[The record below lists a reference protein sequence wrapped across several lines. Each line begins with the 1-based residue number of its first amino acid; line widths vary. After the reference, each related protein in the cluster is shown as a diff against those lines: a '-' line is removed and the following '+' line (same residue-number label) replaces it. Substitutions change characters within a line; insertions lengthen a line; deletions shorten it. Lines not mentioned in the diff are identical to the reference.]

1 MARQRLSSTP
11 KARRTRSPAKT
22 TSSAQGTN
30 RLTTAS
36 ARNTRPRHSLRDI
49 LTVVS
54 GIGLLKI
61 LKTGLPKLDVGAP
74 VPGNRTAPATTQK
87 TPSASSAA
95 KAARVSWT
103 DVLKQ
108 LYARFSKDRVMA
120 VAAGVTFY
128 ALLSIFPAIAAFV
141 SLYGLLGDP
150 GKIQGYLD
158 TMKDILPGGAIE
170 VVSDQVKRIASKGGG
185 ALGFGLIIGLATALW
200 SANAGVKAMFDALN
214 IVYEAEEKR
223 SFIALNLRSLTFT
236 IGTIAFLLIAL
247 TAIIG
252 IPLALSY
259 IGFGPILD
267 WVVRLGRWPALL
279 GAVILMLALL
289 YRYGPCRDTG
299 PWRWITP
306 GSAIAALLWLLASAG
321 FSWYA
326 ANFGSYNETYGTLG
340 AAIGLMTWLWI
351 SINIV
356 LVGGEIN
363 SQLEERVE
371 PEKAKAQP

>member
-1 MARQRLSSTP
+1 MTRQHLSANP
-11 KARRTRSPAKT
+11 KDPSTRSPEKMR
-22 TSSAQGTN
+22 SIRVTN
-30 RLTTAS
+30 RVNRGS
-36 ARNTRPRHSLRDI
+36 PRKTRPRHSISDI
-49 LTVVS
+49 FTVVS

-61 LKTGLPKLDVGAP
+61 LRSTLPKLDLAP
-74 VPGNRTAPATTQK
+74 SATAKPTAPGGVEK
-87 TPSASSAA
+87 TASASSGA
-95 KAARVSWT
+95 KAARVSWI

-141 SLYGLLGDP
+141 SLYGLIGDP

-158 TMKDILPGGAIE
+158 TMKDVLPGGAIE
-170 VVSDQVKRIASKGGG
+170 VISDQVKRIASKGGG
-185 ALGFGLIIGLATALW
+185 ALGLGLIIGLATALW

-223 SFIALNLRSLTFT
+223 SFFALNLRSLAFT
-236 IGTIAFLLIAL
+236 IGTVAFLLIAL

-267 WVVRLGRWPALL
+267 WIVWLARWPALL

-306 GSAIAALLWLLASAG
+306 GSAIAAFLWLLASAG

>member
-1 MARQRLSSTP
+1 M
-11 KARRTRSPAKT
+11 
-22 TSSAQGTN
+22 
-30 RLTTAS
+30 
-36 ARNTRPRHSLRDI
+36 
-49 LTVVS
+49 
-54 GIGLLKI
+54 
-61 LKTGLPKLDVGAP
+61 
-74 VPGNRTAPATTQK
+74 
-87 TPSASSAA
+87 
-95 KAARVSWT
+95 
-103 DVLKQ
+103 
-108 LYARFSKDRVMA
+108 
-120 VAAGVTFY
+120 
-128 ALLSIFPAIAAFV
+128 
-141 SLYGLLGDP
+141 
-150 GKIQGYLD
+150 
-158 TMKDILPGGAIE
+158 
-170 VVSDQVKRIASKGGG
+170 
-185 ALGFGLIIGLATALW
+185 IGLATALW

-214 IVYEAEEKR
+214 IVYEAAEKR
-223 SFIALNLRSLTFT
+223 SFVALNLRSLAFT

-267 WVVRLGRWPALL
+267 WVVWLGRWPALL

-306 GSAIAALLWLLASAG
+306 GSAIAAFLWLLASAG

>member
-1 MARQRLSSTP
+1 MTRQRLSSSP
-11 KARRTRSPAKT
+11 KDPRTRSPENMTRVRERGRMAT
-22 TSSAQGTN
+22 G
-30 RLTTAS
+30 S
-36 ARNTRPRHSLRDI
+36 ARKTHPRHSVRDI
-49 LTVVS
+49 FIVAS
-54 GIGLLKI
+54 GMGLLRV
-61 LKTGLPKLDVGAP
+61 LKSALPMLDLVASAAGKK
-74 VPGNRTAPATTQK
+74 TAPAALKVDPT
-87 TPSASSAA
+87 SAGS
-95 KAARVSWT
+95 KIARVSWT

-108 LYARFSKDRVMA
+108 LYVRFTKDRVMA

-141 SLYGLLGDP
+141 SLYGLIGDP

-158 TMKDILPGGAIE
+158 TMKDVLPGGAIE

-185 ALGFGLIIGLATALW
+185 ALGLGLIIGLATALW

-223 SFIALNLRSLTFT
+223 SFVALNLRSLAFT

-267 WVVRLGRWPALL
+267 WVVWLGRWPALL

>member
-1 MARQRLSSTP
+1 MTRQHLSANP
-11 KARRTRSPAKT
+11 KDPSTRSPEKMR
-22 TSSAQGTN
+22 SIRVTN
-30 RLTTAS
+30 RVNRGS
-36 ARNTRPRHSLRDI
+36 RRKTRPRHSISDI
-49 LTVVS
+49 FTVVS

-61 LKTGLPKLDVGAP
+61 LRTALPKLDLGPSAT
-74 VPGNRTAPATTQK
+74 GKKQAAPAGIEK
-87 TPSASSAA
+87 TASASSGA
-95 KAARVSWT
+95 KAARVSWI

-108 LYARFSKDRVMA
+108 LYVGFSKDRVMA

-141 SLYGLLGDP
+141 SLYGLIGDP

-158 TMKDILPGGAIE
+158 TMKDVLPGGAIE
-170 VVSDQVKRIASKGGG
+170 VISDQVKRIASKGGG
-185 ALGFGLIIGLATALW
+185 ALGLGLIIGLATALW

-223 SFIALNLRSLTFT
+223 SFFALNLRSLAFT
-236 IGTIAFLLIAL
+236 IGTVAFLLIAL

-267 WVVRLGRWPALL
+267 WIVWLARWPALL

-306 GSAIAALLWLLASAG
+306 GSAIAAFLWLVASAG

>member
-1 MARQRLSSTP
+1 MARQRFSSKVKDT
-11 KARRTRSPAKT
+11 RTRSPERMM
-22 TSSAQGTN
+22 SSARGTN
-30 RLTTAS
+30 RVTEAS
-36 ARNTRPRHSLRDI
+36 APRTPSHNSVRDYFI
-49 LTVVS
+49 VLS
-54 GIGLLKI
+54 GMGLLEV
-61 LKTGLPKLDVGAP
+61 LRSALPKLALAP
-74 VPGNRTAPATTQK
+74 SATGKQTAPATTQK
-87 TPSASSAA
+87 IAPAASGAE
-95 KAARVSWT
+95 AARVSWT

-158 TMKDILPGGAIE
+158 TMKDLLPGGALDVI
-170 VVSDQVKRIASKGGG
+170 SDQVKRITSKGGG
-185 ALGFGLIIGLATALW
+185 ALGLGLILGLATAIW

-223 SFIALNLRSLTFT
+223 GFIALNLRSLIFT
-236 IGTIAFLLIAL
+236 IGTMGFLLIAL
-247 TAIIG
+247 AAIIG

-267 WVVRLGRWPALL
+267 WVVWLGRWPALL

-299 PWRWITP
+299 QWRWITP
-306 GSAIAALLWLLASAG
+306 GSAIAALLWLIASAG

-356 LVGGEIN
+356 LLGGEIN
-363 SQLEERVE
+363 SQLEERIE

>member
-1 MARQRLSSTP
+1 MARQRLSSNPRDP
-11 KARRTRSPAKT
+11 KTRSPESRTGARAINHST
-22 TSSAQGTN
+22 TG
-30 RLTTAS
+30 S
-36 ARNTRPRHSLRDI
+36 ARKTRPHHSVRDMLI
-49 LTVVS
+49 LLS
-54 GIGLLKI
+54 GMGLLKV
-61 LKTGLPKLDVGAP
+61 LRSAAPMLDVA
-74 VPGNRTAPATTQK
+74 APAGGKQ
-87 TPSASSAA
+87 TPPAAAQNFAPASSTS

-128 ALLSIFPAIAAFV
+128 TLLSIFPAIAAFV
-141 SLYGLLGDP
+141 SLYGLLGNP

-158 TMKDILPGGAIE
+158 TMKDVLPGGAIE
-170 VVSDQVKRIASKGGG
+170 VISEQVKRIASKGGG
-185 ALGFGLIIGLATALW
+185 ALGLGLIIGLATALW

-214 IVYEAEEKR
+214 IVYQAEEKR
-223 SFIALNLRSLTFT
+223 SFFALNLRSLTFT
-236 IGTIAFLLIAL
+236 IGSIAFLLIAL

-252 IPLALSY
+252 IPLAVSY

-299 PWRWITP
+299 QWRWITP

-356 LVGGEIN
+356 LLGGEIN
-363 SQLEERVE
+363 SQLEERIE

>member
-1 MARQRLSSTP
+1 MARQRFSS
-11 KARRTRSPAKT
+11 KVKDARTRSPERMM
-22 TSSAQGTN
+22 SSARGTN
-30 RLTTAS
+30 RVTEAS
-36 ARNTRPRHSLRDI
+36 APAPSHHSVRDYFI
-49 LTVVS
+49 VLS
-54 GIGLLKI
+54 GMGLLKV
-61 LKTGLPKLDVGAP
+61 LRSALPKLDVGASAT
-74 VPGNRTAPATTQK
+74 RKQTAPATTQK
-87 TPSASSAA
+87 IAPAASGAE
-95 KAARVSWT
+95 AARVSWT

-158 TMKDILPGGAIE
+158 TMKDLLPGGALDVI
-170 VVSDQVKRIASKGGG
+170 SDQVKRITSKGGG
-185 ALGFGLIIGLATALW
+185 ALGLGLILGLATAIW

-223 SFIALNLRSLTFT
+223 GFIELNLRSLIFT
-236 IGTIAFLLIAL
+236 IGTIGFLIIAL

-267 WVVRLGRWPALL
+267 WVVWLGRWPALL

-299 PWRWITP
+299 QWRWITP
-306 GSAIAALLWLLASAG
+306 GSAIAALLWLIASAG

-356 LVGGEIN
+356 LLGGEIN
-363 SQLEERVE
+363 SQLEERIE

>member
-1 MARQRLSSTP
+1 MT
-11 KARRTRSPAKT
+11 TRADKRYPH
-22 TSSAQGTN
+22 N
-30 RLTTAS
+30 
-36 ARNTRPRHSLRDI
+36 SLRDI
-49 LTVVS
+49 FVVVS

-61 LKTGLPKLDVGAP
+61 LKIGLPKLDLGASAA
-74 VPGNRTAPATTQK
+74 GKQTASVTTQRVS
-87 TPSASSAA
+87 PASRED
-95 KAARVSWT
+95 KAARVSWM

-108 LYARFSKDRVMA
+108 LYARFSKYRVMS

-128 ALLSIFPAIAAFV
+128 ALLSIFPALAAFV

-158 TMKDILPGGAIE
+158 TMKDLLPGGALDVI
-170 VVSDQVKRIASKGGG
+170 SDQVKRITSKGGG
-185 ALGFGLIIGLATALW
+185 ALGLGLILGLATAIW

-223 SFIALNLRSLTFT
+223 GFIALNLRSLIFT
-236 IGTIAFLLIAL
+236 IGTIGFLIIAL

-259 IGFGPILD
+259 IGFGPLLD
-267 WVVRLGRWPALL
+267 WVVWLGRWPALL

-299 PWRWITP
+299 QWRWITP
-306 GSAIAALLWLLASAG
+306 GSAIAALLWLIASAG

-356 LVGGEIN
+356 LLGGEIN
-363 SQLEERVE
+363 SQLEERIE